1 MLPLAHIKIFTIFAL
16 RNLHNRVN
24 HRIYGISHKRLG
36 VVYLNSNN
44 SVISGFRNFESITLS
59 LFNKSKF
66 FTKNA
71 KPSRKFSPREQQYL
85 DANGNS
91 TTRSTC
97 NYSLSKSFCKKIND
111 NIFVVVKNF
120 LTFVLPNLSSKV
132 NHRFCKNIKR
142 ISVVFLNPY
151 SFAVGRFG
159 DLEKATLS
167 LYLKVKI
174 FYDAKPSRKLHTREQ
189 EYLVCNGNSTIR
201 SQCNYFSVHGLFF
214 RGVSAVLRTH
224 AAQTHSAQYY
234 SAGQRFQNLLRS
246 GQAKMLLRAGGEFH
260 TGTYRLGAGY
270 ALQNRGI
277 EEHFFHFIN

>member
-1 MLPLAHIKIFTIFAL
+1 MKPLAHIKIFTIFAL

-59 LFNKSKF
+59 L
-66 FTKNA
+66 
-71 KPSRKFSPREQQYL
+71 
-85 DANGNS
+85 
-91 TTRSTC
+91 
-97 NYSLSKSFCKKIND
+97 
-111 NIFVVVKNF
+111 
-120 LTFVLPNLSSKV
+120 
-132 NHRFCKNIKR
+132 
-142 ISVVFLNPY
+142 
-151 SFAVGRFG
+151 
-159 DLEKATLS
+159 
-167 LYLKVKI
+167 YLKVKI

-201 SQCNYFSVHGLFF
+201 SQCNYFSVQRLFF